1 MQIHIQRGDQNLGA
15 FSLEETSQHL
25 TAGNLLETDLAW
37 HEGLNDWA
45 PLGEMIRQ
53 LGETKP
59 ATESAKPTPKAE
71 GEEPAIFGQ
80 GRYQREKVLGKG
92 GQGEVWLAHDLQL
105 ERQVAI
111 KQVSA
116 QCSPGTMAYQ
126 SLKDEVQKS
135 LELTHPNITRIYDL
149 VDVPGESPFI
159 SMEYLE
165 GEDLLVK
172 IQHQEGGHFSW
183 ADIE

>member
-1 MQIHIQRGDQNLGA
+1 MQLHIQRGQESFGPL
-15 FSLEETSQHL
+15 SLEETTQYL
-25 TAGNLLETDLAW
+25 ARGDLLETDLAW
-37 HEGLNDWA
+37 HEGINDWA
-45 PLGEMIRQ
+45 PLGELLLQ
-53 LGETKP
+53 FGETKP
-59 ATESAKPTPKAE
+59 ATKSGKPAPKAE
-71 GEEPAIFGQ
+71 GAEPAIFGQ

-116 QCSPGTMAYQ
+116 QCAPGTMAYQ

-159 SMEYLE
+159 SM
-165 GEDLLVK
+165 DLSCSTLVSMK
-172 IQHQEGGHFSW
+172 RDLQLCSNG
-183 ADIE
+183 

>member
-1 MQIHIQRGDQNLGA
+1 MQIHIQRGQESFGPL
-15 FSLEETSQHL
+15 SLEETTQYL
-25 TAGNLLETDLAW
+25 AEGRLLETDLAW
-37 HEGLNDWA
+37 HEAISDWA
-45 PLGEMIRQ
+45 PLGELLLQ
-53 LGETKP
+53 FGETKP
-59 ATESAKPTPKAE
+59 ATESTKPAPKAE

-116 QCSPGTMAYQ
+116 QCAPGTMAYQ

-172 IQHQEGGHFSW
+172 I
-183 ADIE
+183 